1 MWVFTTHGFLSI
13 VQHNAM
19 PDHFQIKSRVRD
31 PLSELWP
38 DHVIEVINWADYR
51 FRINIKQSEA
61 LPALLELMASA
72 DYTSF
77 KGACGHDSKYHL
89 ALTRI
94 WNIMYSYQRE
104 MESLI

>member
-1 MWVFTTHGFLSI
+1 MWLFTTHGFLSV

-19 PDHFQIKSRVRD
+19 PDRFQIKSRVRD

-38 DHVIEVINWADYR
+38 EHEIEVINWADYR
-51 FRINIKQSEA
+51 FRITIEKSEA
-61 LPALLELMASA
+61 LPTLLEVMGSV

-77 KGACGHDSKYHL
+77 KDACSHDSKYHT

-94 WNIMYSYQRE
+94 WNIMYSYQME
-104 MESLI
+104 MGLLI

>member
-1 MWVFTTHGFLSI
+1 MWLFTIHGFLSV

-31 PLSELWP
+31 PLCELWP
-38 DHVIEVINWADYR
+38 EHEIEAIDWADYR
-51 FRINIKQSEA
+51 FRITIEKSEA
-61 LPALLELMASA
+61 MPTLIEVMESV

-77 KGACGHDSKYHL
+77 KGACGHDSRYHL
-89 ALTRI
+89 TLTKV
-94 WNIMYSYQRE
+94 WNIMYSYQSE

>member
-1 MWVFTTHGFLSI
+1 MWMFTTRGFLSI

-19 PDHFQIKSRVRD
+19 PDHFQVKSRVPG
-31 PLSELWP
+31 PLESLWP
-38 DHVIEVINWADYR
+38 DHEVEVIDGADYR
-51 FRINIKQSEA
+51 YRITIEKLEV
-61 LPALLELMASA
+61 LPVLLKVIASV

-77 KGACGHDSKYHL
+77 KDACSHDSKYHT

-94 WNIMYSYQRE
+94 WNIMYSYQME